1 MSAMQK
7 TPWGNLPIAP
17 RRAAAPVADLFALP
31 ENAALLL
38 ALVAS
43 CEGRAAERVLAD
55 AVAFYAEHKIGLAG
69 LADASLA
76 SRAADAEPG
85 PVPDGRPAL
94 RAAPDEF
101 LRGGAAVARQPKSN
115 EVARPSRAP
124 ANSHNRESEPGRQ
137 EVPSGL
143 LPMPHA
149 PP

>member
-7 TPWGNLPIAP
+7 TPWGDMPIAP
-17 RRAAAPVADLFALP
+17 RGPAVEAADLVALP

-43 CEGRAAERVLAD
+43 CQRRAPERVLAD

-69 LADASLA
+69 LADH
-76 SRAADAEPG
+76 
-85 PVPDGRPAL
+85 
-94 RAAPDEF
+94 DEF
-101 LRGGAAVARQPKSN
+101 LRGRAAVARQPQSN
-115 EVARPSRAP
+115 EVACSSRPP
-124 ANSHNRESEPGRQ
+124 AIDTTQESEPGRQ